1 MAYHSWSKHATLINN
16 CYPTAP
22 DELNPKS
29 NELSYLVFYAN
40 SKPAKLTKCGIHLE
54 KRVASD
60 VKKRKKQDID
70 VSLQIISK
78 LLGAC
83 KKDLNLFSKN
93 VVKIIAD
100 SLSTKDIE
108 LVARACSVFID
119 FCLYHDGTNLGVDS
133 EFTTIYERLHALQA
147 AVTSDALYKAKSKH
161 QFQQIIPAL
170 LKNLTDDEIGL
181 EHLQKIEM
189 EENNNNSDGHSK
201 PNQFSI
207 NSTTISAEQNARLAY
222 NCYKQVFKYANTSN
236 INMSLNPTF
245 AFLDDNNLWLP
256 SSFGISLAFVVISSL
271 QPVFRHTLVTKI
283 IQELNSL
290 INVAESLPKKF
301 TLIEMLTSILTNKV
315 NLVNYSIIEVLGC
328 LLRHL
333 LNSVKLRDQNLEVAN
348 LNSDEKASVAETSL
362 IKKSAELEEMNAQRL
377 FTCIGISI
385 SDSRKTL
392 LKCLDTVLKKN
403 NESKKLYPEYP
414 RNEIQIETFQKTTGL
429 CSDAKSKHQFQQII
443 PALLKNLTDDEIGL
457 EHLQKIEMEENNNN
471 SDGHSKPNQFSI
483 NSTTISA
490 EQNAR
495 LAYNCYK
502 QVFKYANTSNINMS
516 LNPTFAFL
524 DDNNLWLP
532 SSFGISLA
540 FVVISS
546 LQPVFRHTLV
556 TKIIQELNSLI
567 NVAESLPKKFTL
579 IEMLTS
585 ILTNKVNLVNYSII
599 EVLGCLLRHLLNS
612 VKLRDQNLEVAN
624 LNSDEKASV
633 AETSLIKKSAEL
645 EEMNAQ
651 RLFTCIGI
659 SISDSRK
666 TLLKCLDTVL
676 KKNNESKKLY
686 PEYPR
691 NEIQIETFQK
701 TTGLCSDDDHEVRI
715 AYAQITTYFK
725 QPSIHFLNSLHLSL
739 YQFLLSQKS
748 TPQDYITLS
757 TILRALFNRFHVD
770 QVICGVPVVFKL
782 QLENYTRQRALA
794 SIIVLYFYDIATG
807 LKISELQDYIKKEIS
822 NKPNQ
827 LLQPVDIWLD
837 HQIIVPLLCKHKE
850 LTDIGGKQLEE
861 NLMAEWNPEEG
872 FERLK
877 CEVSKIRSSRI
888 LGNEKPHFAITPPIF
903 THHEDSSGDLP
914 KPTIKV
920 ENLRDALVVQQ
931 LVSNDASEHE
941 NSVVSDLESINY
953 SWNSVNGKKEKKTPQ
968 KDTIAFLSSLS
979 SIDTIK
985 SASARLINPPYES

>member
-429 CSDAKSKHQFQQII
+429 CSD
-443 PALLKNLTDDEIGL
+443 
-457 EHLQKIEMEENNNN
+457 
-471 SDGHSKPNQFSI
+471 
-483 NSTTISA
+483 
-490 EQNAR
+490 
-495 LAYNCYK
+495 
-502 QVFKYANTSNINMS
+502 
-516 LNPTFAFL
+516 
-524 DDNNLWLP
+524 
-532 SSFGISLA
+532 
-540 FVVISS
+540 
-546 LQPVFRHTLV
+546 
-556 TKIIQELNSLI
+556 
-567 NVAESLPKKFTL
+567 
-579 IEMLTS
+579 
-585 ILTNKVNLVNYSII
+585 
-599 EVLGCLLRHLLNS
+599 
-612 VKLRDQNLEVAN
+612 
-624 LNSDEKASV
+624 
-633 AETSLIKKSAEL
+633 
-645 EEMNAQ
+645 
-651 RLFTCIGI
+651 
-659 SISDSRK
+659 
-666 TLLKCLDTVL
+666 
-676 KKNNESKKLY
+676 
-686 PEYPR
+686 
-691 NEIQIETFQK
+691 
-701 TTGLCSDDDHEVRI
+701 DDHEVRI
-715 AYAQITTYFK
+715 AYAQV
-725 QPSIHFLNSLHLSL
+725 
-739 YQFLLSQKS
+739 LL
-748 TPQDYITLS
+748 TLLENYITLS

>member
-133 EFTTIYERLHALQA
+133 EFTTIYESLISDFANYATYEIESDRKGLHALQA

-429 CSDAKSKHQFQQII
+429 CSD
-443 PALLKNLTDDEIGL
+443 
-457 EHLQKIEMEENNNN
+457 
-471 SDGHSKPNQFSI
+471 
-483 NSTTISA
+483 
-490 EQNAR
+490 
-495 LAYNCYK
+495 
-502 QVFKYANTSNINMS
+502 
-516 LNPTFAFL
+516 
-524 DDNNLWLP
+524 
-532 SSFGISLA
+532 
-540 FVVISS
+540 
-546 LQPVFRHTLV
+546 
-556 TKIIQELNSLI
+556 
-567 NVAESLPKKFTL
+567 
-579 IEMLTS
+579 
-585 ILTNKVNLVNYSII
+585 
-599 EVLGCLLRHLLNS
+599 
-612 VKLRDQNLEVAN
+612 
-624 LNSDEKASV
+624 
-633 AETSLIKKSAEL
+633 
-645 EEMNAQ
+645 
-651 RLFTCIGI
+651 
-659 SISDSRK
+659 
-666 TLLKCLDTVL
+666 
-676 KKNNESKKLY
+676 
-686 PEYPR
+686 
-691 NEIQIETFQK
+691 
-701 TTGLCSDDDHEVRI
+701 DDHEVRI
-715 AYAQITTYFK
+715 AYAQV
-725 QPSIHFLNSLHLSL
+725 
-739 YQFLLSQKS
+739 LL
-748 TPQDYITLS
+748 TLLENYITLS

>member
-60 VKKRKKQDID
+60 VKKRKKQYVDID

-108 LVARACSVFID
+108 LVARACSVRKGK
-119 FCLYHDGTNLGVDS
+119 HGVDS
-133 EFTTIYERLHALQA
+133 EFTTIYESLISDFANYATYEIESDVDLEKRYNFIGLHALQA
-147 AVTSDALYKAKSKH
+147 AVTSDALYK
-161 QFQQIIPAL
+161 
-170 LKNLTDDEIGL
+170 
-181 EHLQKIEM
+181 
-189 EENNNNSDGHSK
+189 
-201 PNQFSI
+201 
-207 NSTTISAEQNARLAY
+207 
-222 NCYKQVFKYANTSN
+222 
-236 INMSLNPTF
+236 
-245 AFLDDNNLWLP
+245 
-256 SSFGISLAFVVISSL
+256 
-271 QPVFRHTLVTKI
+271 
-283 IQELNSL
+283 
-290 INVAESLPKKF
+290 
-301 TLIEMLTSILTNKV
+301 
-315 NLVNYSIIEVLGC
+315 
-328 LLRHL
+328 
-333 LNSVKLRDQNLEVAN
+333 
-348 LNSDEKASVAETSL
+348 
-362 IKKSAELEEMNAQRL
+362 
-377 FTCIGISI
+377 
-385 SDSRKTL
+385 
-392 LKCLDTVLKKN
+392 
-403 NESKKLYPEYP
+403 
-414 RNEIQIETFQKTTGL
+414 
-429 CSDAKSKHQFQQII
+429 AKSKHQFQQII

-782 QLENYTRQRALA
+782 QVSKEEKLENYTRQRALA

>member
-1 MAYHSWSKHATLINN
+1 
-16 CYPTAP
+16 
-22 DELNPKS
+22 
-29 NELSYLVFYAN
+29 
-40 SKPAKLTKCGIHLE
+40 
-54 KRVASD
+54 
-60 VKKRKKQDID
+60 
-70 VSLQIISK
+70 
-78 LLGAC
+78 
-83 KKDLNLFSKN
+83 
-93 VVKIIAD
+93 
-100 SLSTKDIE
+100 
-108 LVARACSVFID
+108 
-119 FCLYHDGTNLGVDS
+119 
-133 EFTTIYERLHALQA
+133 
-147 AVTSDALYKAKSKH
+147 AVTSDALYK
-161 QFQQIIPAL
+161 
-170 LKNLTDDEIGL
+170 
-181 EHLQKIEM
+181 
-189 EENNNNSDGHSK
+189 
-201 PNQFSI
+201 
-207 NSTTISAEQNARLAY
+207 
-222 NCYKQVFKYANTSN
+222 
-236 INMSLNPTF
+236 
-245 AFLDDNNLWLP
+245 
-256 SSFGISLAFVVISSL
+256 
-271 QPVFRHTLVTKI
+271 
-283 IQELNSL
+283 
-290 INVAESLPKKF
+290 
-301 TLIEMLTSILTNKV
+301 
-315 NLVNYSIIEVLGC
+315 
-328 LLRHL
+328 
-333 LNSVKLRDQNLEVAN
+333 
-348 LNSDEKASVAETSL
+348 
-362 IKKSAELEEMNAQRL
+362 
-377 FTCIGISI
+377 
-385 SDSRKTL
+385 
-392 LKCLDTVLKKN
+392 
-403 NESKKLYPEYP
+403 
-414 RNEIQIETFQKTTGL
+414 
-429 CSDAKSKHQFQQII
+429 AKSKHQFQQII

-715 AYAQITTYFK
+715 AYAQV
-725 QPSIHFLNSLHLSL
+725 
-739 YQFLLSQKS
+739 LL
-748 TPQDYITLS
+748 TLLENYITLS